1 MHINGRKILIG
12 FIILQIL
19 LLPIFLIAAKKQQET
34 RGRAAITRD
43 HMILGI
49 SLPYGRASKD
59 INTDSAI
66 AEIEK
71 FASPVSS
78 GGVGKYPAS
87 YSIWTDFSE
96 GNWRYGSRSKFP
108 NQKLLNYL
116 HSKGITPMIFM
127 IPVGPDMTRN
137 GGTQQSAQ
145 KYSNQSIANGSFDA
159 YFIEWANEAKT
170 YGKPVILRY
179 AWEMNGNWFPWS
191 PYNANVNGLNYYDV
205 GNTPENYVTAWRH
218 IYNLIKP
225 IAPNVKFFWCPGG
238 NEGGVTY
245 MKRFYPGKSYVD
257 YVGFDTYNWNPA
269 RTTNNPALSSV
280 YAGPIGNIREVV
292 TGSRT
297 SLSTKPIIVGETGL
311 LVNNTLRA
319 EKLDFGA
326 IYNTYPDLSGIIYF
340 DVDVNY
346 LFGVSAEPGINW
358 RLSGKSDNPAVTT
371 QGVDLRPK
379 YGNFA
384 AQAKFMG
391 KFNPEYESNPATVNT
406 PTPVLSQ
413 IISPTKTLTP
423 TPKPTLTPSPT
434 PTKKPTPTPTRIITP
449 TPTRIPTGTPTPTIS
464 AGTTALKF
472 ASVKLHGIGKGGDN
486 TNPISLGN
494 QNPLTTTRL
503 LNIEIFNSSGNLVN
517 SSQGDITY
525 NNTTGDFSGNI
536 ILPTNFPTGSYTVK
550 AKSNKYLKRQLTE
563 IITINNG
570 STNQAPALTLITG
583 DVNSDNQLNILDFN
597 ILMDCYSDLLPA
609 KNCSDPA
616 KKTQADLSDDG
627 KVNYDDYTLFLREL
641 SVVTGD

>member
-127 IPVGPDMTRN
+127 IPVGPDMTIN

-159 YFIEWANEAKT
+159 YFIEWANSAKA

-218 IYNLIKP
+218 IYNVIKP

-245 MKRFYPGKSYVD
+245 MKRFYPGRSYVD

-269 RTTNNPALSSV
+269 RTTSNPALSSV

-358 RLSGKSDNPAVTT
+358 RLSGKS
-371 QGVDLRPK
+371 
-379 YGNFA
+379 
-384 AQAKFMG
+384 
-391 KFNPEYESNPATVNT
+391 ESC
-406 PTPVLSQ
+406 
-413 IISPTKTLTP
+413 
-423 TPKPTLTPSPT
+423 
-434 PTKKPTPTPTRIITP
+434 
-449 TPTRIPTGTPTPTIS
+449 
-464 AGTTALKF
+464 
-472 ASVKLHGIGKGGDN
+472 
-486 TNPISLGN
+486 
-494 QNPLTTTRL
+494 
-503 LNIEIFNSSGNLVN
+503 
-517 SSQGDITY
+517 
-525 NNTTGDFSGNI
+525 
-536 ILPTNFPTGSYTVK
+536 
-550 AKSNKYLKRQLTE
+550 SNHSRRR
-563 IITINNG
+563 
-570 STNQAPALTLITG
+570 
-583 DVNSDNQLNILDFN
+583 F
-597 ILMDCYSDLLPA
+597 
-609 KNCSDPA
+609 
-616 KKTQADLSDDG
+616 KTQIWQLCCPSKIYG
-627 KVNYDDYTLFLREL
+627 
-641 SVVTGD
+641 